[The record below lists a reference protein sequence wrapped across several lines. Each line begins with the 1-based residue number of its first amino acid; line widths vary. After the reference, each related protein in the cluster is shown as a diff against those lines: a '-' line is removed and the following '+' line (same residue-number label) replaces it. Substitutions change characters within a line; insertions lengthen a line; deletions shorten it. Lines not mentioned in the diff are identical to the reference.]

1 MLEAQGLSVG
11 YDRQPVLRDLHLRIE
26 RGTVTTFLG
35 ANGCGKS
42 TLLKA
47 FGRVLKPQ
55 AGEVLLDGA
64 PIRKEPNRQV
74 ARKLAI
80 LPQSPVAPAGTS
92 VLDLVMR
99 GRNPHQSWAKPWT
112 AEDAAVAEDAIA
124 ATGLTEVAHR
134 DVTSLSGGQR
144 QRAWIAMVVAQQ
156 AETLL
161 LDEPTT
167 YLDLAHQLEVLRL
180 VRRLNR
186 EQGSTIVMVLHDLSL
201 AARYSDRLVVL
212 HDGGVVADGT
222 PHEVLTPAL
231 LEHAFGLHARVFPDP
246 VTGAPMIVPEADE
259 HDPLPERR
267 NRAHRH
273 THENRTRAGECRKVR
288 LASPNVKTSRRGH
301 LRAALLTSVTVSA
314 LLLTG
319 CSSTGNSNDSDSD
332 GGTAASK
339 AWSYQD
345 ATGATCQGRPHAEA
359 RRRAERHRPV
369 VHRVRPEARRHLR
382 AADHGEGRPVQG
394 PRHRRHHPARH
405 RLRRHRPGAARRA
418 EARPRRDLGLP
429 DRREG
434 HARHQAA
441 RLRLQGQGAGEADQG
456 DRAGRRGEVGRQGR
470 GRHRGD
476 REALRVAR
484 REGVDGRRRREA
496 LRHRRRRA
504 REGLEGHGP
513 VGRLDVRRR

>member
-1 MLEAQGLSVG
+1 MTTPHQQQQQNQQHQQHQQHEHHTPVLEATALSVG
-11 YDRQPVLRDLHLRIE
+11 YDRQPVLRDLDLRIE

-55 AGEVLLDGA
+55 AGEVLLDGT
-64 PIRKEPNRQV
+64 PIRREPNRQV

-112 AEDAAVAEDAIA
+112 AEDAAVAEEAIA

-156 AETLL
+156 AQTLL

-222 PHEVLTPAL
+222 PHDVLTPAL
-231 LEHAFGLHARVFPDP
+231 LEQAFDLHARVFADP

-259 HDPLPERR
+259 HDPVPSAPTE
-267 NRAHRH
+267 H
-273 THENRTRAGECRKVR
+273 TAPSAPTEHTVPTKTEDV
-288 LASPNVKTSRRGH
+288 LAS
-301 LRAALLTSVTVSA
+301 AA
-314 LLLTG
+314 
-319 CSSTGNSNDSDSD
+319 N
-332 GGTAASK
+332 
-339 AWSYQD
+339 
-345 ATGATCQGRPHAEA
+345 
-359 RRRAERHRPV
+359 
-369 VHRVRPEARRHLR
+369 
-382 AADHGEGRPVQG
+382 
-394 PRHRRHHPARH
+394 
-405 RLRRHRPGAARRA
+405 
-418 EARPRRDLGLP
+418 LG
-429 DRREG
+429 
-434 HARHQAA
+434 
-441 RLRLQGQGAGEADQG
+441 
-456 DRAGRRGEVGRQGR
+456 
-470 GRHRGD
+470 
-476 REALRVAR
+476 
-484 REGVDGRRRREA
+484 
-496 LRHRRRRA
+496 
-504 REGLEGHGP
+504 
-513 VGRLDVRRR
+513 